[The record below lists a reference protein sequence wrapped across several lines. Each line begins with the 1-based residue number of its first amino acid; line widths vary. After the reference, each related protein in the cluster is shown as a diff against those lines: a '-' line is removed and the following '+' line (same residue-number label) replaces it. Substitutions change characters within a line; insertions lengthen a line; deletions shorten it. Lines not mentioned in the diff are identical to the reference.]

1 MTVERDY
8 RAFVI
13 SRYPTFAVVNNL
25 GDIQGNNLKI
35 AFYVQLC
42 TAGHDG
48 ALGFFPLG
56 SASVSAGSLDEVT
69 SARMACLLM
78 YRQEHHGS
86 MLPALRAAGTVPS
99 QNGAVRSACVTLG
112 ATIHPRLSVFP
123 VQNTHRRLPMM
134 DDLRLAEQH
143 TRKLLENLPKDLQPL
158 ARAALEE
165 ILRAQH
171 VVRDFEKKLAERAA
185 NPSP

>member
-1 MTVERDY
+1 
-8 RAFVI
+8 
-13 SRYPTFAVVNNL
+13 
-25 GDIQGNNLKI
+25 
-35 AFYVQLC
+35 
-42 TAGHDG
+42 
-48 ALGFFPLG
+48 
-56 SASVSAGSLDEVT
+56 
-69 SARMACLLM
+69 
-78 YRQEHHGS
+78 
-86 MLPALRAAGTVPS
+86 
-99 QNGAVRSACVTLG
+99 
-112 ATIHPRLSVFP
+112 
-123 VQNTHRRLPMM
+123 MM